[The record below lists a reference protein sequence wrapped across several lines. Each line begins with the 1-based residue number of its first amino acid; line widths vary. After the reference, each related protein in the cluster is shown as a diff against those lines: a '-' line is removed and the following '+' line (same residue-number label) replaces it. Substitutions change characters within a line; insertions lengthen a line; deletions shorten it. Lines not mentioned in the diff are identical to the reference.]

1 MPAELSIHGSWTQP
15 AGRVRK
21 ISKPYGV
28 GLGRVGSDRV
38 KRFSNSHRWNRV
50 GPGRV
55 TIWQIITPQV
65 RSTFTGP
72 DPRGL
77 TPPVNSPDLFQPDP
91 SHASRKTGTYLYGY
105 GIVIGSGRGSC
116 ADGEGV
122 CAFGPSGD
130 VSSMTPVFA
139 VNTRKVMTPVFEVNV
154 TRKLHLF

>member
-1 MPAELSIHGSWTQP
+1 MSGRFRNLTGSGWVGS
-15 AGRVRK
+15 GRIGSRGFQ
-21 ISKPYGV
+21 ILTDGIGS
-28 GLGRVGSDRV
+28 GRVGS
-38 KRFSNSHRWNRV
+38 
-50 GPGRV
+50 GRV